1 MASVVLKNITK
12 AFGELPVVHGVDI
25 TIPDESFTVLVGPS
39 GCGKS
44 TLLRMVAGLEDVTDG
59 EIAIGE
65 KIINDVPAR
74 NRDVAM
80 VFQSYALYPHMT
92 VAENLG
98 FNLRLKG
105 ITKGERRR
113 QALEVAELVGISEY
127 LERYPRQLSGGQRQ
141 RVAMARAIMRDPQVF
156 LFDEPLSN
164 LDAKLRVRM
173 RTEIRQLQQRLSTTT
188 IYVTH
193 DQGEAM
199 TMADQ
204 IVVMRD
210 GIVEQ
215 VGSPLEVYDQPA
227 TEFVAGFIGSP
238 SMNLF
243 SGQAARNENGETYIE
258 SEVGALPLSSDIQI
272 EDGRKVTYGIRPIA
286 LTVSEDSRALPVTV
300 DVVEAMGDQDH
311 VFVHIGDTRICAVFH
326 ERLSLRPGDQIQ
338 LMPDLERVHLFDQGT
353 GLRVA

>member
-1 MASVVLKNITK
+1 MTSVVLKNVRK
-12 AFGELPVVHGVDI
+12 AFGDLPVVHGVDI

-44 TLLRMVAGLEDVTDG
+44 TLLRMIAGLEDVTGG

-65 KIINDVPAR
+65 QVVNDVPAR
-74 NRDVAM
+74 HRDVAM

-98 FNLRLKG
+98 FHLRLKG
-105 ITKGERRR
+105 LSKAERRR
-113 QALEVAELVGISEY
+113 QAVDVAELVGISEH
-127 LERYPRQLSGGQRQ
+127 LDRYPRQLSGGQRQ
-141 RVAMARAIMRDPQVF
+141 RVAMARAIIRDPQVF

-188 IYVTH
+188 VYVTH

-210 GIVEQ
+210 GYVEQ
-215 VGSPLEVYDQPA
+215 VGAPLEVYDQPA

-243 SGQAARNENGETYIE
+243 SGHAATGKDGERYIVSDVGHLPLPSE
-258 SEVGALPLSSDIQI
+258 SELA
-272 EDGRKVTYGIRPIA
+272 DGRQLTYGIRPIA
-286 LTVSEDSRALPVTV
+286 LTISDDARAFPAIVE
-300 DVVEAMGDQDH
+300 VVETMGDQDH
-311 VFVHIGDTRICAVFH
+311 VFVHIGDTRVCAVFQ
-326 ERLSLRPGDQIQ
+326 ERLALRPGDQIR
-338 LMPDLERVHLFDQGT
+338 LMPDLERIHLFDQET
-353 GLRVA
+353 GRRVA